1 MMRHTLPSA
10 MRPIRRVL
18 VLGDGRGQQSQ
29 PTGAERQALS
39 LASALLRSSVQREA
53 VEADSP
59 GWRVHAKSL
68 TAVGVPMPRLFRPL
82 PAGLVGRLVS
92 RIAGDVFLSIP
103 TSARSTLLAG
113 RIVAGEELPSPF
125 NDPASD
131 FSDTII
137 IAAGSAT
144 AAAAIVRRQ
153 QMPNS
158 KLIKFLHPRGELKL
172 FDVVVTPSHDFEP
185 NASLPDNVVTT
196 KGSLHDIALDK
207 LASHQSSS
215 PSEDILALPRPRVT
229 ALLGGPRA
237 HLLHRSRG
245 WSNSDAAQLS
255 RMLAGLAGA
264 QGSVL
269 LTISRRT
276 PPAFGRRL
284 QLELHTLMGMK
295 RVLFDDGALR
305 SRYLYLLATSD
316 ALVVTRDSVN
326 MISEAMASNAQLFVA
341 GYSGSTRL
349 ERFISNLVAEN
360 QLTLLEMDGKTSTAK
375 TVPMAAE
382 AACLRRE
389 TEAPP
394 VELEVDRVARIVLG
408 HLENAR

>member
-1 MMRHTLPSA
+1 MRA
-10 MRPIRRVL
+10 IRRVL
-18 VLGDGRGQQSQ
+18 VLGDGRGQHSQ

-39 LASALLRSSVQREA
+39 LASALLRASALPEA
-53 VEADSP
+53 VDADSP
-59 GWRVHAKSL
+59 GWRVRAKSL

-82 PAGLVGRLVS
+82 PAGSVGRLVS
-92 RIAGDVFLSIP
+92 RMAGDIFLSIP
-103 TSARSTLLAG
+103 QRARSTLAAG
-113 RIVAGEELPSPF
+113 RLVAGEELPSPF
-125 NDPASD
+125 NDPSSD

-144 AAAAIVRRQ
+144 AAAAVVRRQ

-158 KLIKFLHPRGELKL
+158 RLIKFLHPRGELKL

-185 NASLPDNVVTT
+185 NSPLPDNVVTT
-196 KGSLHDIALDK
+196 TGSLHDIALHK
-207 LASHQSSS
+207 LASHQTSS

-245 WSNSDAAQLS
+245 WSDSDAVQLS
-255 RMLAGLAGA
+255 RMLAGLAGP

-269 LTISRRT
+269 VTISRRT
-276 PPAFGRRL
+276 PSAFARRL
-284 QLELHTLMGMK
+284 QLELHTLMGMQ

-316 ALVVTRDSVN
+316 ALVVTPDSIN
-326 MISEAMASNAQLFVA
+326 MISEALASNAQLFVA

-349 ERFISNLVAEN
+349 DRFVSNLVAEN
-360 QLTLLEMDGKTSTAK
+360 QLTVLAMSGKTSTAK
-375 TVPMAAE
+375 IAPTAAE
-382 AACLRRE
+382 AACLRRS

-394 VELEVDRVARIVLG
+394 LELEVDRVARTVLG
-408 HLENAR
+408 RLENAR